1 MHSNSSP
8 EVRLFTDHQHDLIEA
23 LSKNPW
29 EISNILLKEG
39 LISSTVLDKM
49 KVQVYTH
56 HYKAILLVEALQE
69 KIRRDP
75 QMFGRL
81 LDILSR
87 CRLSETLVSNLQKLH
102 HARGRY
108 QRINSKCAC
117 VEIQ

>member
-69 KIRRDP
+69 KIRSDP
-75 QMFGRL
+75 QMFGQL

-87 CRLSETLVSNLQKLH
+87 CRLSETLVSNLRKLH
-102 HARGRY
+102 RARGRY
-108 QRINSKCAC
+108 TRG
-117 VEIQ
+117 